1 MTSKASVDQKEK
13 HGYVYLISIVA
24 AVGGFLFGY
33 DISIIS
39 GAVIFIKEEFDLS
52 GSALGFAMS
61 SAQIG
66 SIFGAVFGGKIS
78 DLLGRKKSLFFAAL
92 LFGLSAI
99 FTAMAG
105 SMGVFNVFRFV
116 GGLAV
121 GLASIVSPMYIAEV
135 SPSSIRGRLVTLN
148 QFAICIGLLSAIIVS
163 YFLSFSQS
171 WRWMFASEG
180 VPILFFAV
188 GLFLI
193 PESPRWLVKKERN
206 KEAFLVLKRI
216 SNEST
221 ARMELREIEDSLHS
235 ETGKFSELFQK
246 GIRMALIIAVLL
258 AFFQQWSG
266 ATPMLLYAP
275 LIFQKAGFI
284 QASDAI
290 FQSVLLAGWL
300 VLCTTFALWLV
311 ERVGRRQL
319 LIFGTLTMAVGMI
332 CTSLFFYLKMKGI
345 FLLFMMFLS
354 IGAYSISLA
363 PLAWLIMAEIFPTRI
378 RGVAMSIA
386 SLVLWVSTVMVN
398 QLFPILTSLSEKLF
412 GTGFGI
418 FLIYAMVCVITA
430 IFVWL
435 VLPETKG
442 KSLEQISAYWIKRSQ
457 NGNRRSVRIPDA
469 DQTVDY

>member
-1 MTSKASVDQKEK
+1 MKSQPITMPRENYS
-13 HGYVYLISIVA
+13 YVYLISLVA

-39 GAVIFIKEEFDLS
+39 GAVIFIKQDFVLS

-78 DLLGRKKSLFFAAL
+78 DLIGRKKSLFFASL
-92 LFGLSAI
+92 LFGISAI
-99 FTAMAG
+99 FTALAG
-105 SMGVFNVFRFV
+105 SMEVFNVFRFV
-116 GGLAV
+116 GGLGV

-148 QFAICIGLLSAIIVS
+148 QFAICIGLLSAIMVS

-188 GLFLI
+188 GLFFI
-193 PESPRWLVKKERN
+193 PESPRWLVKKGR
-206 KEAFLVLKRI
+206 KKDALIVLQKI
-216 SNEST
+216 NGDEVAKT
-221 ARMELREIEDSLHS
+221 EIAEIEDSLRI

-246 GIRMALIIAVLL
+246 GIRTALIIAVLL

-290 FQSVLLAGWL
+290 FQSMLLAGWL
-300 VLCTTFALWLV
+300 VLCTAFALWIV
-311 ERVGRRQL
+311 EKVGRRQL
-319 LIFGTLTMAVGMI
+319 LIFGTLAMALGML
-332 CTSLFFYLKMKGI
+332 CTAMFFYFELKGI

-363 PLAWLIMAEIFPTRI
+363 PLTWLIMAEIFPTRV

-398 QLFPILTSLSEKLF
+398 QLFPTLSNLSEKLF
-412 GTGFGI
+412 GSEFGI
-418 FLIYAMVCVITA
+418 FLIYAAVCLITA
-430 IFVWL
+430 VFVWL

-442 KSLEQISAYWIKRSQ
+442 KSLEQISAYWLNKK
-457 NGNRRSVRIPDA
+457 
-469 DQTVDY
+469 

>member
-1 MTSKASVDQKEK
+1 MPRENYS
-13 HGYVYLISIVA
+13 YVYLISLVA

-39 GAVIFIKEEFDLS
+39 GAVIFIKQDFVLS

-78 DLLGRKKSLFFAAL
+78 DLIGRKKSLFFASL
-92 LFGLSAI
+92 LFGISAI
-99 FTAMAG
+99 FTALAG
-105 SMGVFNVFRFV
+105 SMEVFNVFRFV
-116 GGLAV
+116 GGLGV

-148 QFAICIGLLSAIIVS
+148 QFAICIGLLSAIMVS

-188 GLFLI
+188 GLFFI
-193 PESPRWLVKKERN
+193 PESPRWLVKKGR
-206 KEAFLVLKRI
+206 KKDALIVLQKI
-216 SNEST
+216 NGDEVAKT
-221 ARMELREIEDSLHS
+221 EIAEIEDSLRI

-246 GIRMALIIAVLL
+246 GIRTALIIAVLL

-290 FQSVLLAGWL
+290 FQSMLLAGWL
-300 VLCTTFALWLV
+300 VLCTAFALWIV
-311 ERVGRRQL
+311 EKVGRRQL
-319 LIFGTLTMAVGMI
+319 LIFGTLAMALGML
-332 CTSLFFYLKMKGI
+332 CTAMFFYFELKGI

-363 PLAWLIMAEIFPTRI
+363 PLTWLIMAEIFPTRV

-398 QLFPILTSLSEKLF
+398 QLFPTLSNLSEKLF
-412 GTGFGI
+412 GSEFGI
-418 FLIYAMVCVITA
+418 FLIYAAVCLITA
-430 IFVWL
+430 VFVWL

-442 KSLEQISAYWIKRSQ
+442 KSLEQISAYWLNKK
-457 NGNRRSVRIPDA
+457 
-469 DQTVDY
+469 